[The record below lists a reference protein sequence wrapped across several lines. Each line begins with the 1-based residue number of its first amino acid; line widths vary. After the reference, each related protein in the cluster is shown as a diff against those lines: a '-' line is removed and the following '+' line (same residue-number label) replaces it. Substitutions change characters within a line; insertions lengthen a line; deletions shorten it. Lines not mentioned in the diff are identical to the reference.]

1 MKDVFY
7 TSVDRDGSYILFRGY
22 QGRKQIKKKVW
33 YKPSLFVPCQ
43 TKSKYTG
50 LDGRVVDKMKFSGMS
65 DADKFV
71 KLHRDVSN
79 FSIYGQNNYI
89 NQFISEHFG
98 SDGYF
103 DRDVVNVTTIDIEV
117 QSDEGFPLPEEARFP
132 ITAITIKNNI
142 DGIFY
147 CWGVGE
153 YNVKETV
160 VKDAIIR
167 YESCKDEY
175 QLLIRFL
182 NHWCSNYPDIITGWN
197 SRLFDTVYLVN
208 RIAKL
213 HGVNM
218 SKKLSPWNIIM
229 NREIFIAGKAHQT
242 FEVRGIQQL
251 DYLDLFRKFGY
262 SYGTQ
267 ESYKLDNIAHVVLGE
282 RKLDYSEYGSLTNL
296 YLSDYQKYIDYNIRD
311 VQVVDRLEDKMGLIT
326 LCMTVAYKAGV
337 NLADAF
343 GSVGVWDAYIH
354 NELIKRNIICPPKI
368 AKVKERK
375 IEGAYVK
382 DPINGM
388 HEWVVSFDL
397 NSLYPHL
404 IMQYNM
410 SPETIIED
418 SVPNVLL
425 DSLLD
430 KETYTFDKK
439 LTMTARGNLF
449 RKDVKGILPQMID
462 KLYASRSQVK
472 KKMIQRQKDLQHVDT
487 NDKRAVYNIEKDINR
502 LNNEQMAVK
511 ILMNSLYGAMSNEFF
526 RYYDDR
532 ISESITLS
540 GQLAIRWAER
550 AINRYLNSILDSNN
564 IDYVVAID
572 TDSLY
577 VRLGSLVDKI
587 KPSDPIKFLD
597 KVAEEKLEPLI
608 GKAYEDLAEYMNVY
622 EQKMVMKREVIANK
636 GIWTAKK
643 HYVLNVHNSEGVQY
657 KKPKLKV
664 QGIEAVR
671 SSTPAACRTLI
682 VDSINVIL
690 NEDQK
695 AIQKFIIDKKK
706 EFLKLQPEDVSFPR
720 SVRGLS
726 KYHDAANMYRKGTP
740 IHVRG
745 ALLYN
750 YLLKKNKITTKYE
763 EIFDGDKIKFCY
775 LKIPNP
781 IKENVVAFSVVLP
794 KELNLQ
800 KYVDYDKQFEKAYL
814 EPLNT
819 ILDAIGWSAEKKNT
833 LEDFF

>member
-1 MKDVFY
+1 
-7 TSVDRDGSYILFRGY
+7 
-22 QGRKQIKKKVW
+22 
-33 YKPSLFVPCQ
+33 
-43 TKSKYTG
+43 
-50 LDGRVVDKMKFSGMS
+50 
-65 DADKFV
+65 
-71 KLHRDVSN
+71 
-79 FSIYGQNNYI
+79 
-89 NQFISEHFG
+89 
-98 SDGYF
+98 
-103 DRDVVNVTTIDIEV
+103 
-117 QSDEGFPLPEEARFP
+117 
-132 ITAITIKNNI
+132 
-142 DGIFY
+142 
-147 CWGVGE
+147 
-153 YNVKETV
+153 
-160 VKDAIIR
+160 
-167 YESCKDEY
+167 
-175 QLLIRFL
+175 
-182 NHWCSNYPDIITGWN
+182 
-197 SRLFDTVYLVN
+197 
-208 RIAKL
+208 
-213 HGVNM
+213 
-218 SKKLSPWNIIM
+218 
-229 NREIFIAGKAHQT
+229 
-242 FEVRGIQQL
+242 
-251 DYLDLFRKFGY
+251 
-262 SYGTQ
+262 
-267 ESYKLDNIAHVVLGE
+267 
-282 RKLDYSEYGSLTNL
+282 
-296 YLSDYQKYIDYNIRD
+296 
-311 VQVVDRLEDKMGLIT
+311 
-326 LCMTVAYKAGV
+326 
-337 NLADAF
+337 
-343 GSVGVWDAYIH
+343 
-354 NELIKRNIICPPKI
+354 
-368 AKVKERK
+368 
-375 IEGAYVK
+375 
-382 DPINGM
+382 
-388 HEWVVSFDL
+388 
-397 NSLYPHL
+397 
-404 IMQYNM
+404 
-410 SPETIIED
+410 
-418 SVPNVLL
+418 
-425 DSLLD
+425 
-430 KETYTFDKK
+430 
-439 LTMTARGNLF
+439 
-449 RKDVKGILPQMID
+449 MID

-636 GIWTAKK
+636 GIWTGKK

-690 NEDQK
+690 NKDQK